1 MENWRVIGYIFLGWG
16 SVLLIYALFV
26 FLSMASLL
34 SGVPFLNEAPIA
46 LAASAPYFVLAAL
59 LYVVGVVGYYA
70 GRENVATPTTLT
82 KADKR
87 VSYKISSEWSLA
99 VSALATLTILA
110 YQYSSGIMVNPNRI
124 YGFVLPMVISIGAG
138 LILGLA
144 TYLVINK
151 LD

>member
-1 MENWRVIGYIFLGWG
+1 LENWRIIGYIFLGWG

-46 LAASAPYFVLAAL
+46 LAASARYFVLAAL

-70 GRENVATPTTLT
+70 GRENVATPTTLI
-82 KADKR
+82 KEDKR

-110 YQYSSGIMVNPNRI
+110 YQYSSGIMVSPNRI